1 MCLRRA
7 FDQTD
12 ILTCGSVSMM
22 PCISEGDEL
31 LIIAF
36 WLAMKLVEHIGDL
49 KRSERH
55 VSISVITVVKY

>member
-12 ILTCGSVSMM
+12 ILTCGSVSMLL
-22 PCISEGDEL
+22 CIYEGDKL

-36 WLAMKLVEHIGDL
+36 WLAMKLVEHIRDL

-55 VSISVITVVKY
+55 VSTLVITVVKH